1 MQQLRAVNVG
11 TNNSQA
17 ITIDDNSM
25 DSVTAATAVLAF
37 TENAAGN
44 TISTRVLSFTKQTA
58 GAAGADEQDG
68 QDGADGQDGSD
79 GVNAAAVRL
88 VPSSQAIL
96 FDQAGNESTSI
107 SFTTDVQNV
116 IPHYQFLVDDVS
128 KQNSTTS
135 TFTLADSD
143 EPAVENL
150 KRSFS

>member
-1 MQQLRAVNVG
+1 M
-11 TNNSQA
+11 
-17 ITIDDNSM
+17 
-25 DSVTAATAVLAF
+25 LAF
-37 TENAAGN
+37 TENATGN

-58 GAAGADEQDG
+58 GAAGADGQDG

-116 IPHYQFLVDDVS
+116 TSPHYQFLVDDVS

-143 EPAVENL
+143 CLLYTSPSPRDMR
-150 KRSFS
+150 RSRMPSSA